1 MNLNKYINIVLI
13 KLSDKYDIS
22 VIEII
27 KAKDKKIYKNYTVN
41 IKTKDNEDK
50 ISDVTT
56 YYEKLSKQLIS
67 LDSPLVNSVLK
78 NL

>member
-1 MNLNKYINIVLI
+1 MLI

-41 IKTKDNEDK
+41 MKEKDSENKEQYHFNNK
-50 ISDVTT
+50 R
-56 YYEKLSKQLIS
+56 QLVS
-67 LDSPLVNSVLK
+67 WLTCLE
-78 NL
+78 

>member
-41 IKTKDNEDK
+41 IKEKDSENKEQYHFNNK
-50 ISDVTT
+50 R
-56 YYEKLSKQLIS
+56 QLVS
-67 LDSPLVNSVLK
+67 WLTCLE
-78 NL
+78 

>member
-1 MNLNKYINIVLI
+1 MLI

-41 IKTKDNEDK
+41 IKEKDNENK
-50 ISDVTT
+50 EQ
-56 YYEKLSKQLIS
+56 YHFNNKRQLVS
-67 LDSPLVNSVLK
+67 WLTCLE
-78 NL
+78 

>member
-50 ISDVTT
+50 
-56 YYEKLSKQLIS
+56 KQYHFNNKRQ
-67 LDSPLVNSVLK
+67 LVSWLTC
-78 NL
+78 LE

>member
-1 MNLNKYINIVLI
+1 MNLNKYINIMLI

-41 IKTKDNEDK
+41 MKEKDSENKEQYHFNNK
-50 ISDVTT
+50 R
-56 YYEKLSKQLIS
+56 QLVS
-67 LDSPLVNSVLK
+67 WLTCLE
-78 NL
+78 

>member
-1 MNLNKYINIVLI
+1 MNLNKYINIMLI

-41 IKTKDNEDK
+41 IKEKDSENKEQYHFNNK
-50 ISDVTT
+50 R
-56 YYEKLSKQLIS
+56 QLVS
-67 LDSPLVNSVLK
+67 WLTCLE
-78 NL
+78 